1 MAAASE
7 LRARRGQ
14 SGTGR
19 SGRVGSD
26 LSKSPNPLARERFGL
41 FAMPGVIA
49 IPNRPA
55 GIGFGMLTR
64 SGFRRQPGALVDT
77 TPHAYRA
84 KQTKVPADPGLAAD
98 PAPLRAALTASRT
111 DRSPD
116 RARVC
121 PNRNDRACKA
131 DLRDTHSA

>member
-1 MAAASE
+1 MASNRPSPSRPAEAGGIYRSDTHMPVGSA
-7 LRARRGQ
+7 RARARACRGQ
-14 SGTGR
+14 PGTGA

-64 SGFRRQPGALVDT
+64 SGFRRQPAALVDT
-77 TPHAYRA
+77 TY
-84 KQTKVPADPGLAAD
+84 
-98 PAPLRAALTASRT
+98 
-111 DRSPD
+111 
-116 RARVC
+116 
-121 PNRNDRACKA
+121 
-131 DLRDTHSA
+131 